1 MKIQRT
7 HLLKRLDTLYLSY
20 NTSFGNWKNN
30 DHYVNLRG
38 PRGSGKTALI
48 LEWLEQHKHFY
59 FSFAGLDEPMAL
71 RLLGDR
77 LQEYMD
83 EHNLTTLPM
92 DTWENVF
99 LNINVL
105 SERTCHIFA
114 FDDADEILTDSVFSA
129 AFQNYFATQKRRAI
143 LMIFVTRAEKLSEF
157 PPDYTKW
164 TYEEIPI
171 NVPYFSIADLCKCF
185 PNKKGDDLLALYA
198 LTGGIPKLV
207 HLIDENSSTEENLRS
222 LLSPIVR
229 TYIFVQMSLSTFSV
243 EAKAICSSAVLWRL
257 ATTASATSVSSRD
270 LLITNAIST
279 SAL

>member
-20 NTSFGNWKNN
+20 NTSFGNWKNK

-59 FSFAGLDEPMAL
+59 FSFASLDEPMAL
-71 RLLGDR
+71 RLLGDK
-77 LQEYMD
+77 LQKYMD
-83 EHNLTTLPM
+83 EHNLDTLPM

-99 LNINVL
+99 LNINKL

-114 FDDADEILTDSVFSA
+114 FDDADEILTDSVFST
-129 AFQNYFATQKRRAI
+129 AFHNYFATQKRRAI
-143 LMIFVTRAEKLSEF
+143 LMIFVTRAEKLPEF

-164 TYEEIPI
+164 TYDEIPI
-171 NVPYFSIADLCKCF
+171 DVLYFSIADLCKCF
-185 PNKKGDDLLALYA
+185 PNKKGDDLLSLYA

-207 HLIDENSSTEENLRS
+207 HLIDESLSSEENLRL
-222 LLSPIVR
+222 LLSPDSP
-229 TYIFVQMSLSTFSV
+229 YISP
-243 EAKAICSSAVLWRL
+243 
-257 ATTASATSVSSRD
+257 
-270 LLITNAIST
+270 
-279 SAL
+279 

>member
-20 NTSFGNWKNN
+20 NTSFGNWKNK

-38 PRGSGKTALI
+38 PRGSGKTELI
-48 LEWLEQHKHFY
+48 LEWLERHKHFY

-71 RLLGDR
+71 RLLGER
-77 LQEYMD
+77 LQKYMN
-83 EHNLTTLPM
+83 EHNLTAFPM

-99 LNINVL
+99 LNINTL

-114 FDDADEILTDSVFSA
+114 FDDADEILNDSVFSA

-143 LMIFVTRAEKLSEF
+143 LMIFITRMEKLPEF

-164 TYEEIPI
+164 TYDEIPI
-171 NVPYFSIADLCKCF
+171 DVPYFSIADLCKCF

-198 LTGGIPKLV
+198 LSGGIPKLV
-207 HLIDENSSTEENLRS
+207 HLIDENLSTEENLRS
-222 LLSPIVR
+222 LLSSDSPYIHFCSNEYERLFRRSESYTVCHFSDFIVIYR
-229 TYIFVQMSLSTFSV
+229 
-243 EAKAICSSAVLWRL
+243 SS
-257 ATTASATSVSSRD
+257 
-270 LLITNAIST
+270 I
-279 SAL
+279 

>member
-71 RLLGDR
+71 RLLGNR
-77 LQEYMD
+77 LQKYMD
-83 EHNLTTLPM
+83 NHNLAALPM

-99 LNINVL
+99 LNINTL

-114 FDDADEILTDSVFSA
+114 FDDADEILTDSVFSV
-129 AFQNYFATQKRRAI
+129 AFQKYFETQKRRAI
-143 LMIFVTRAEKLSEF
+143 LMIFVTRAEKIFEF
-157 PPDYTKW
+157 PPDYNNW
-164 TYEEIPI
+164 TYDEIPI
-171 NVPYFSIADLCKCF
+171 DVPYFS
-185 PNKKGDDLLALYA
+185 
-198 LTGGIPKLV
+198 
-207 HLIDENSSTEENLRS
+207 
-222 LLSPIVR
+222 
-229 TYIFVQMSLSTFSV
+229 
-243 EAKAICSSAVLWRL
+243 
-257 ATTASATSVSSRD
+257 SSR
-270 LLITNAIST
+270 
-279 SAL
+279 